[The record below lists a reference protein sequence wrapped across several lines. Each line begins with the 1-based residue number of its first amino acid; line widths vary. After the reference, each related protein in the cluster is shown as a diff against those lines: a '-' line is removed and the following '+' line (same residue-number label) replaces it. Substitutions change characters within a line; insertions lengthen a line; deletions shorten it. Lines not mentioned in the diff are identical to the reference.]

1 MTTAS
6 TATPSAAAAAPS
18 AAAVE
23 RKLPAPLINPENQ
36 PFFDATAKGTLLV
49 GNCKSCGEVHYY
61 PRAICPHC
69 GADGAEWIESKGVG
83 TIYSYSTM
91 HRGVPVPYTIAY
103 VTLDEGVSM
112 MTNLTGFAPGSLKI
126 GQRVRVQFQ
135 EADGGTAE
143 KHGAM
148 MPMFAPA

>member
-1 MTTAS
+1 MTTTTTTT
-6 TATPSAAAAAPS
+6 TAATTAAATA
-18 AAAVE
+18 

-36 PFFDATAKGTLLV
+36 PFFDATAKGRLLI
-49 GNCKSCGEVHYY
+49 GKCKSCGEVHYY
-61 PRAICPHC
+61 PRVICPHC
-69 GADGAEWIESKGVG
+69 GADGAEWIESKGSG

-112 MTNLTGFAPGSLKI
+112 MTNLTGFAPGSLAI
-126 GQRVRVQFQ
+126 GQRVRVVFQ

-143 KHGAM
+143 ARGSM
-148 MPMFAPA
+148 MPMFTPV